1 MKALKH
7 VYGPVASWRLGLSL
21 GLDPVSPPKTCTFD
35 CVYCQLGRTVF
46 KVSRPKDFQP
56 KVSLRRLMAD
66 LEEALTRIDL
76 KRVKY
81 VTFSGSGEP
90 TLHPQL
96 AEMVEEARRLTGKPV
111 ALLTNSSLLGY
122 RKISEAASRFDLV
135 VAKLDAADQRLFEA
149 VNRPAEGLELKQ
161 IVKGIK
167 GLRRKMAGKLAIQS
181 MFFRRLDLEASN
193 FSDRNVEAL
202 AETVSA
208 LMPDEVQVNTPTR
221 PPAEPFVTPLT
232 VEELRGIA
240 KVFREK
246 VSGAHVI
253 SRTSLKLARAAGL
266 RKTSEQEVLEVLKRR
281 PCGGRELAAVLNAR
295 EAEVSKILGRL
306 MAKGVVAKRMVE
318 KRTYFT
324 AKV

>member
-7 VYGPVASWRLGLSL
+7 VYGPIASWRLGFSL
-21 GLDPVSPPKTCTFD
+21 GLDPISPPKTCTFD
-35 CVYCQLGRTVF
+35 CVYCQLGRTAS
-46 KVSRPKDFQP
+46 KVSGPKEFQP

-66 LEEALTRIDL
+66 LEEVLTHIDL
-76 KRVKY
+76 KRVNY

-122 RKISEAASRFDLV
+122 RKILEAASKCDLV

-149 VNRPAEGLELKQ
+149 VNRPAEGLRLRQ
-161 IVKGIK
+161 IVKRIR
-167 GLRRKMAGKLAIQS
+167 GLRRTMAGKLAIQS

-193 FSDRNVEAL
+193 FSDRNVKAL
-202 AETVSA
+202 AETVST
-208 LMPDEVQVNTPTR
+208 LMPDEFQVNTPTR
-221 PPAEPFVTPLT
+221 PPAESSVTPLT

-246 VSGAHVI
+246 IPEAHVI
-253 SRTSLKLARAAGL
+253 SRTNLKLAKSTGL

-281 PCGGRELAAVLNAR
+281 PCGDWELAAILNAK
-295 EAEVSKILGRL
+295 EVEVSKILGRL
-306 MAKGVVAKRMVE
+306 IAKGMVAKKRVE

-324 AKV
+324 VKA

>member
-1 MKALKH
+1 VKALKH
-7 VYGPVASWRLGLSL
+7 VYGPIASWRLGFSL
-21 GLDPVSPPKTCTFD
+21 GLDPISPPKTCTFD
-35 CVYCQLGRTVF
+35 CVYCQLGRTVS
-46 KVSRPKDFQP
+46 KVSGPKEFQP

-66 LEEALTRIDL
+66 LEEVLTHIDL
-76 KRVKY
+76 KRVNY

-122 RKISEAASRFDLV
+122 RKILEAASKCDLV

-149 VNRPAEGLELKQ
+149 VNRPAEGLRLRQ
-161 IVKGIK
+161 IVKRIR
-167 GLRRKMAGKLAIQS
+167 GLRRTMAGKLAIQS

-193 FSDRNVEAL
+193 FSDRNVKAL
-202 AETVSA
+202 AETVST
-208 LMPDEVQVNTPTR
+208 LMPDEFQVNTPTR
-221 PPAEPFVTPLT
+221 PPAESSVTPLT

-246 VSGAHVI
+246 IPEAHVI
-253 SRTSLKLARAAGL
+253 SRTNLKLAKSTGL

-281 PCGGRELAAVLNAR
+281 PCGDWELAAILNAK
-295 EAEVSKILGRL
+295 EVEVSKILGRL
-306 MAKGVVAKRMVE
+306 IAKGMVAKKRVE

-324 AKV
+324 VKA

>member
-7 VYGPVASWRLGLSL
+7 VYGPIASWRLGFSL
-21 GLDPVSPPKTCTFD
+21 GLDPISPPKTCTFD
-35 CVYCQLGRTVF
+35 CVYCQLGRTVS
-46 KVSRPKDFQP
+46 KVSGPKEFQP

-66 LEEALTRIDL
+66 LEEVLTRIDL
-76 KRVKY
+76 KRVNY

-90 TLHPQL
+90 TLHPRL

-122 RKISEAASRFDLV
+122 RKILEAASKCDLV

-149 VNRPAEGLELKQ
+149 VNRPAEGLRLRQ
-161 IVKGIK
+161 IVKGIR
-167 GLRRKMAGKLAIQS
+167 GLRRTMAGKLAIQS

-193 FSDRNVEAL
+193 FSDRNVKAL
-202 AETVSA
+202 AETVST
-208 LMPDEVQVNTPTR
+208 LMPDEFQVNTPTR
-221 PPAEPFVTPLT
+221 PPAESSVTPLT
-232 VEELRGIA
+232 VEELHGIA

-246 VSGAHVI
+246 IPEAHVI
-253 SRTSLKLARAAGL
+253 SRTNLKLAKSTGL

-281 PCGGRELAAVLNAR
+281 PCGDWELAAILNAK
-295 EAEVSKILGRL
+295 EVEISKILGKL
-306 MAKGVVAKRMVE
+306 IAEGMVAKKRVE

-324 AKV
+324 VKA